1 MNKETNKSVEPA
13 AVSQSLKVS
22 VVATPKQ
29 SDRPTINRPG
39 NLTPGATPG
48 AVYNQPM
55 FEPALSSIQE
65 SSRSGSPVSK
75 RSKLTM
81 PLTPSTPGL
90 GSRRSVSA
98 SPPPFTLASVSGK
111 RKLPRIEE
119 EGESSRRKRGRRTSV
134 AAEGGKGTRK
144 YKNKDNKKTRQHRKN
159 TRKNRT
165 LKKKRGKGK
174 RTRRY

>member
-1 MNKETNKSVEPA
+1 M
-13 AVSQSLKVS
+13 Q
-22 VVATPKQ
+22 Q
-29 SDRPTINRPG
+29 
-39 NLTPGATPG
+39 
-48 AVYNQPM
+48 
-55 FEPALSSIQE
+55 
-65 SSRSGSPVSK
+65 
-75 RSKLTM
+75 
-81 PLTPSTPGL
+81 PLTPSTPGLAL

-119 EGESSRRKRGRRTSV
+119 ESESSRSKRGRRTSV

-144 YKNKDNKKTRQHRKN
+144 YKNRHNKKTRQHRKK

-174 RTRRY
+174 RTRRISI